1 MKELSRKSAKLILD
15 VLESTQKECRAL
27 LKRGQKDK
35 KCNLETYEN
44 IVDKCKDLEYT
55 IQEIKTYL

>member
-1 MKELSRKSAKLILD
+1 MKELSRKSAVLILD
-15 VLESTQKECRAL
+15 VLESVQKESKTL
-27 LKRGQKDK
+27 IKRCQKDK
-35 KCNLETYEN
+35 NCNLETYEN

>member
-1 MKELSRKSAKLILD
+1 MKELSKKSAVLILD
-15 VLESTQKECRAL
+15 VLESVQKESKIL
-27 LKRGQKDK
+27 VKRCQKDK
-35 KCNLETYEN
+35 NCNLETYEN